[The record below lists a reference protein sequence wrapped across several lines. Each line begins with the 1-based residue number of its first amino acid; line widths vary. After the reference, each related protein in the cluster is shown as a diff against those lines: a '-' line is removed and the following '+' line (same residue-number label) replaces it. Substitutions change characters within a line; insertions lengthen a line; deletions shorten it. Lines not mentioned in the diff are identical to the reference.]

1 MATKPTSLT
10 LRVYQVGFG
19 DCFLLT
25 WHYPTRE
32 RHVLIDFGSN
42 GLPDGAPKG
51 LLTQVA
57 KDIAKECGGKLDAV
71 VLTHRHK
78 DHIAGFATSSD
89 GTGPGDI
96 IASLK
101 PHLIVQPWTE
111 DPKAKPDARE
121 ATVTSTTA
129 PQALV
134 ASLAAMQDVSAGV
147 VAEARALA
155 EVETATWRR
164 RFFEGLA
171 FLGEE
176 GIQNASAV
184 KNLQKMGKRH
194 TYVSHKSISGLESL
208 LPGVK
213 VTVLGP
219 PTLKQS
225 SEVKKERSKDAVDFW
240 MLQAASARRMAAG
253 GSRLFPKAKTLSTR
267 RPPLYARWFIPR
279 LRAIRGDGLLSIVR
293 IMDDAMN
300 NTSVILLFEVNGQ
313 ALLFPGD
320 AQIENW
326 AYTLEDRALMKRL
339 AGVTL
344 YKVGH
349 HGSRNATPKSLWNN
363 FANRG
368 ASTKPN
374 RLRTVVSTMD
384 GKYGTMAEGT
394 EVPRQS
400 LVNALQAETSF
411 FTTQSLT
418 GKTIKQV
425 FEIPLQD

>member
-1 MATKPTSLT
+1 MAATKPTSLT
-10 LRVYQVGFG
+10 LRAYQVGFG

-25 WHYPTRE
+25 WHYPQRD
-32 RHVLIDFGSN
+32 RNVLIDFGSN
-42 GLPDGAPKG
+42 GLPADAPKD
-51 LLTQVA
+51 LLVQIAT
-57 KDIAKECGGKLDAV
+57 DIKKECGGKLDAI

-78 DHIAGFATSSD
+78 DHIAGFATAAD

-111 DPKAKPDARE
+111 DPRAKTDAEE
-121 ATVTSTTA
+121 ATTVSTTA
-129 PQALV
+129 PQAFV

-155 EVETATWRR
+155 GVETANWRK

-176 GIQNASAV
+176 GVQNASAV
-184 KNLQKMGKRH
+184 KNLQRMGERH
-194 TYVSHKSISGLESL
+194 TYVSHGSRCGLESL

-213 VTVLGP
+213 VSVLGP

-225 SEVKKERSKDAVDFW
+225 SDIKNARSNDATEFW
-240 MLQAASARRMAAG
+240 MLQGAGARRLAADG
-253 GSRLFPKAKTLSTR
+253 AKLFPRAKTLSTR

-279 LRAIRGDGLLSIVR
+279 LRALRGNGLLSIVR
-293 IMDDAMN
+293 IMDDALN
-300 NTSVILLFEVNGQ
+300 NTSVILLFEVNGK
-313 ALLFPGD
+313 AMLFPGD

-326 AYTLEDRALMKRL
+326 ALTLKDSALMKRL
-339 AGVTL
+339 AKVSL

-363 FANRG
+363 FLNRG
-368 ASTKPN
+368 SSTKPG
-374 RLRTVVSTMD
+374 RLQMVVSTME
-384 GKYGTMAEGT
+384 GKYGNMAEGT
-394 EVPRQS
+394 EVPRQT
-400 LVNALQAETSF
+400 LVAALKANSSF
-411 FTTQSLT
+411 FSTQSL
-418 GKTIKQV
+418 GSKTLKKV
-425 FEIPLQD
+425 FEIPL